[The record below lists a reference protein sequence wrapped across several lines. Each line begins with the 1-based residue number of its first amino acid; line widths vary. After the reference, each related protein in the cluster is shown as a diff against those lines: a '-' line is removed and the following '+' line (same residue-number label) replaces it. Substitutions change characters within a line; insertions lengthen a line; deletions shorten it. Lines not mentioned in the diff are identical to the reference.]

1 MAQNALPLTSH
12 HVKNFTTALKR
23 VHKAV
28 GKAVCVMCQCL
39 NNQIVLDQ
47 FAESGGMLV
56 LDFVKH
62 ARRWNRISL
71 AAGCDETRRAH
82 QQPAA

>member
-1 MAQNALPLTSH
+1 MSAVADGMDIVRLATCVSALEERSSAFMAENALPLTSH

-23 VHKAV
+23 VHPVV

-47 FAESGGMLV
+47 FAE
-56 LDFVKH
+56 
-62 ARRWNRISL
+62 
-71 AAGCDETRRAH
+71 
-82 QQPAA
+82 